1 MLLALTGQRVGVA
14 LVRVAESA
22 LDERDGHKGLDPFHL
37 RLCRGTLEV
46 LNVCLTL
53 LIELDHLVV
62 DFRHASKSRLARFV
76 VSAPLLGE
84 RIHTLSL
91 SLSTYID
98 VCVCVQKGISC
109 SYIRLCTAHVTG
121 RNVPTSNDPA

>member
-1 MLLALTGQRVGVA
+1 MPLARAAVVAKILTGQRVGVV

-37 RLCRGTLEV
+37 RLCRGTLKV

-53 LIELDHLVV
+53 LVELDHLIVN
-62 DFRHASKSRLARFV
+62 FRHASKSRLARFV
-76 VSAPLLGE
+76 VDASLLGE
-84 RIHTLSL
+84 RIHTLPL

-98 VCVCVQKGISC
+98 VCV
-109 SYIRLCTAHVTG
+109 LCLERHQLF
-121 RNVPTSNDPA
+121 PYSSL